1 MDSCLG
7 FWTVQYLVTTFS
19 LSIMDSVKNHG
30 QRKEPWTESSTT
42 DRVKRNQSSPQWHC
56 VSAPWTVSNLTPS
69 RCVFPVRTT
78 DRAKPSLLYFVGGNC
93 FRTMDSYIVVFRS
106 GFSASAPGTGL
117 FCTFSRMRQFLKLL
131 FLHILQYLDHPH
143 CNQPP
148 PAHIPS
154 RSNPSCSLISH
165 KKGNMQCIKA
175 LTQTGACVAA
185 GCCRDADSLHL

>member
-1 MDSCLG
+1 
-7 FWTVQYLVTTFS
+7 
-19 LSIMDSVKNHG
+19 MDSVKHHG
-30 QRKEPWTESSTT
+30 QGLAPRTESSVINPVHSGIVCQHHGQFPILLRLAASFPSGPRTGPSPVSCILWWVTASEPWT
-42 DRVKRNQSSPQWHC
+42 
-56 VSAPWTVSNLTPS
+56 
-69 RCVFPVRTT
+69 VR
-78 DRAKPSLLYFVGGNC
+78 
-93 FRTMDSYIVVFRS
+93 IVVFRS